1 MAHQIERID
10 TTFSVYGGEWHGKA
24 NQVAEINEETV
35 KRIID
40 FPIEEKVLLTA
51 ERDEETGL
59 YIPDSIME
67 VEGSKVVIANLSGR
81 DDLLVSD
88 RRSWPLHTPRD
99 SYRIITNREIWDC
112 MVKAINGI
120 DGVRIVTAGTLD
132 WCKKFYISLELNG
145 GESLK
150 TASGDKFQFVLNMLT
165 SHDGFIPVLWMDSG
179 TRTVCMN
186 TFRHNTAY
194 EGGAMKVRIPHTK
207 NAGIAMDNMATYLN
221 TVLEGRLKVI
231 DSMNHLENIKMES
244 PSQAAYVAAGFFTSP
259 DSDEMS
265 TRSYNRSIEIRDLA
279 VTGKGNHGRTRADMF
294 NGFTEYF
301 THGHGAGGEKAD
313 KAKRWSVSTF
323 GAAAEHKEGFL
334 NLLLND
340 SDYSE
345 ALERGEKLFKD
356 KEQALL
362 SA

>member
-1 MAHQIERID
+1 MAHQIERTD
-10 TTFSVYGGEWHGKA
+10 KTYSVYGPEWHGKA

-35 KRIID
+35 KPIID

-145 GESLK
+145 GQSLK

-165 SHDGFIPVLWMDSG
+165 SHDGMIPLLAMDSA

-186 TFRHNTAY
+186 TFRYNVAY

-207 NAGIAMDNMATYLN
+207 NAGIQIDNLATYLN
-221 TVLEGRLKVI
+221 TVLAGRLKVM
-231 DSMNHLENIKMES
+231 DSMSHLESIKMES
-244 PSQAAYVAAGFFTSP
+244 PSQAAYVAAGYFTSP

-265 TRSYNRSIEIRDLA
+265 TRSFNRSVEIRDLA
-279 VTGKGNHGRTRADMF
+279 VTGKGNNGKTRADML

-301 THGHGAGGEKAD
+301 THHAGAGGEKAD

-334 NLLLND
+334 SLLLND

-362 SA
+362 AA